1 MKNSPDLIHKYS
13 VPMEFLEER
22 TFSFWIIWSYLQKI
36 YQDNPKIQRFLND
49 DYLSE
54 LYRININLVKI
65 IGKMDLAE
73 ADFEKKNPHL
83 KYNPPEWERFQKYHQ
98 PYRFVASV
106 PPLTFINDP
115 QMVED
120 FLLGKIYIMYSLHDH
135 IDEVCIFTDMM
146 NVSERVAE
154 ILH

>member
-13 VPMEFLEER
+13 VPMEFLKER
-22 TFSFWIIWSYLQKI
+22 IISFGIICEYLQKI
-36 YQDNPKIQRFLND
+36 YQDNPEIQPFLND
-49 DYLSE
+49 NYLDE
-54 LYRININLVKI
+54 LCCININLVEI

-83 KYNPPEWERFQKYHQ
+83 KYNPPGWERFQKYHQ
-98 PYRFVASV
+98 PYRFVAYV
-106 PPLTFINDP
+106 PPLTFIHDP
-115 QMVED
+115 QMVKD
-120 FLLGKIYIMYSLHDH
+120 FLRGKIYIMYSLNDH
-135 IDEVCIFTDMM
+135 IDKVCIFTDMM

>member
-13 VPMEFLEER
+13 VPMEFLKER
-22 TFSFWIIWSYLQKI
+22 TFSFGVICEHLQDI
-36 YQDNPKIQRFLND
+36 YQYNPEIKPFLND
-49 DYLSE
+49 NYLDE
-54 LYRININLVKI
+54 LCRININLVEI

-83 KYNPPEWERFQKYHQ
+83 EYNPPGWERFQKYHQ
-98 PYRFVASV
+98 PYRFVESV
-106 PPLTFINDP
+106 PPIAFINHP

-120 FLLGKIYIMYSLHDH
+120 FLRGKIYIMYSLCDH
-135 IDEVCIFTDMM
+135 GDEVYIFTDMM
-146 NVSERVAE
+146 NFSERVAE

>member
-1 MKNSPDLIHKYS
+1 
-13 VPMEFLEER
+13 MEFLKER
-22 TFSFWIIWSYLQKI
+22 TFSFWIIWTYLQKI

-83 KYNPPEWERFQKYHQ
+83 EYNPPDWERFQKYHQ

-106 PPLTFINDP
+106 PPLTFIYNP

-120 FLLGKIYIMYSLHDH
+120 FLLGKTYIMYSLHDH
-135 IDEVCIFTDMM
+135 IDEVCIFTDMI

>member
-13 VPMEFLEER
+13 VPMEFLKER
-22 TFSFWIIWSYLQKI
+22 TFSFWIIWEYLQKI

-106 PPLTFINDP
+106 PPLKFIHDP

-135 IDEVCIFTDMM
+135 IDEVCIFTDMI

>member
-13 VPMEFLEER
+13 VPIEFLNER
-22 TFSFWIIWSYLQKI
+22 IISFGIICEKLKVI
-36 YQDNPKIQRFLND
+36 YQDNPEIQPFLND
-49 DYLSE
+49 SYLDK
-54 LYRININLVKI
+54 LCCINIDLVEI

-83 KYNPPEWERFQKYHQ
+83 KYNPPGWERFQKYHQ
-98 PYRFVASV
+98 LYRFVAYV
-106 PPLTFINDP
+106 RPLKFINHP
-115 QMVED
+115 QLVKD
-120 FLLGKIYIMYSLHDH
+120 FLRGKIYIMYSLNDH
-135 IDEVCIFTDMM
+135 IDKVCIFTDMM